1 MQTRKFLARASR
13 AYKATINP
21 SMPTS
26 PAKPTA
32 TAPVGAAAPAFEVEE
47 APADPADVPVPPVP
61 VDLGL
66 DPPVVVAPPP
76 FTGTVVTGPD
86 PPATV
91 TAVHPAKGFPPL
103 SVAVSVPV
111 YEGKSVL

>member
-13 AYKATINP
+13 TYRATIKP

-47 APADPADVPVPPVP
+47 APADPADVPVP

-76 FTGTVVTGPD
+76 FTGTVVDSPD
-86 PPATV
+86 PTATV